1 MASNQIPTI
10 SLRICRLIRPL
21 VLSMIVFTFA
31 ACQPIEVPSEAAP
44 TAATDSEP
52 ATPVRSE
59 PEAERIDENVPA
71 TAGLIQLR
79 DPLDEP
85 EFYCVDVPG
94 FGRSLNL
101 EGALTAHTCKPGAD
115 DEMFI
120 LNSPSPGL
128 ISMPAYNLCVEASG
142 TGPGSAVQLAS
153 CADLPLQQFQYAA
166 DGRIR
171 LVADSSQE
179 LCLTVAPEAGEPTGG
194 PSHLRRRLT
203 LEACDETDPAR
214 SSWTVGSP
222 TVVTGD
228 P

>member
-10 SLRICRLIRPL
+10 SLRIRRFIELL
-21 VLSMIVFTFA
+21 VLSMIACTFA
-31 ACQPIEVPSEAAP
+31 ACQLIEVPSEAAP
-44 TAATDSEP
+44 TAATDSEA
-52 ATPVRSE
+52 ATPAQSK
-59 PEAERIDENVPA
+59 PEGETIDENVPA

-128 ISMPAYNLCVEASG
+128 ISMPAYNLCVEANGAES
-142 TGPGSAVQLAS
+142 GSAFQLAS
-153 CADLPLQQFQYAA
+153 CSDLPLQQFQYAA

-171 LVADSSQE
+171 LIADSSEE

-194 PSHLRRRLT
+194 PSHLRRGLT
-203 LEACDETDPAR
+203 LEVCDDTDPAR
-214 SSWTVGSP
+214 SRWTVGSP
-222 TVVTGD
+222 IVVTGD